1 MYRVLFALT
10 LLLALAAC
18 SSPGSDNQAN
28 ETAATEQPKAE
39 NVVEAAAV
47 SFSGTLGCGHCTHHI
62 GDSCSA
68 AVEASD
74 GTVYILEGIAA
85 GTDLFDKRF
94 DGGKVKV
101 EGKVATRDGVHY
113 VTVVSYEMM

>member
-18 SSPGSDNQAN
+18 SSPGSDNQAT
-28 ETAATEQPKAE
+28 ETAASEQPKAE
-39 NVVEAAAV
+39 NVVEATAV
-47 SFSGTLGCGHCTHHI
+47 SFTGTLGCGHCTHHI

-68 AVEASD
+68 AVEAED
-74 GTVYILEGIAA
+74 GTVYILEGFAA
-85 GTDLFDKRF
+85 GTDLFDNRF

-101 EGKVATRDGVHY
+101 EGKLAARDGVNY
-113 VTVVSYEMM
+113 VAVDNYEMM